1 MKIANNKIFD
11 LKQWIQFTLLF
22 ILFFAFNNAYAQYEE
37 HECFIDTTSQDT
49 SELAFVSSIYGKN
62 FTPKGEFRII
72 LVFAGFTNDNN
83 KIGGYNPNTGD
94 TTYTTWPYYDM
105 NGDSLNTFPTNV
117 DDYFYSNY
125 NQFSPS
131 NNDKTISNY
140 FYQMSLPNGT
150 PLKMVADVFPERIN
164 VTADIALDTS
174 GQAGWGTY
182 NQWVLDS
189 IATNHPNFDWSPY
202 DNRKNN
208 PGNSFDNSDVINH
221 PPDSIIDFLVILWRY
236 GKDCPNDPNYI
247 NPITQQPYS
256 STLCKNPHSNVA
268 VADIPHNK
276 TFTDSL
282 GRTYKTTHL
291 GGFRVHKAL
300 HGINR
305 SLFLHEVA
313 HNLYGSP
320 HYNGANGVVGSQFY
334 NNFGFGMMKPG
345 NGPHVYE
352 SANGWERWHLGWIE
366 LTTDS
371 NQVNTQLDSI
381 GDIQNGGIYTL
392 RDFITTGDVV
402 RVRIPQPYGEDQYL
416 WLENHQGKST
426 FDNREGWLL
435 NGVNDTFP
443 DAPRG
448 LVAYVEKMGSRNFNL
463 FYSNRNKVNGIK
475 YLNNNGHYDYTNQ
488 YADPEPSAPEVWG
501 GITYNFIRGAENPL
515 SPHTSTSYIRND
527 FIPNNN
533 KIDYHNNWNNNTYNN
548 IQNEHRFVY
557 KEDGSFTYGAL
568 GIGMTFNQGDKIGLS
583 SNPVITNIQWF
594 QQSSDTLSS
603 IYLTGIS
610 FEVLSYNQ
618 DSSVTV
624 KIRMDDYDVDNSTR
638 YTGNIILSPNI
649 VSSNNYSLN
658 IKAGKTLTIDK
669 SGTPNKQHITANNDF
684 INPTVFICSGGSYFH
699 LEQNAK
705 VEVKNESTLRLK
717 SGSKMEI
724 ENGARLEIHNGS
736 SLIIEDGAELILNP
750 GGVLT
755 IAEGATV
762 YYNNNQSG
770 KGLLVGA
777 TSISGNAA
785 RVEVIGNMVF
795 DANAVWT
802 HNRDGYYYFF
812 PNHQLTMPSTVVM
825 NFSGKGKNHQMIS
838 LFANTTLLLEN
849 ITATLNTGMI
859 YYNSNS
865 SIQLN
870 QVDFTS
876 VASTYN
882 PAINFLFTGIGLN
895 ITNPTDVFING
906 CDFNY
911 LATGIKIEQ
920 AATPLTV
927 QATNMTGM
935 ADYNYYIDDVEEIS
949 ITGGILDGGD
959 YGIVAINTEV
969 LEVTNTEIKNM
980 QTSGANLDEVA
991 GAYFSNTKIYTNTNG
1006 IYSDNSLVFLRNGA
1020 KVYDNQ
1026 DYGLDMY
1033 GVYNTQTKSF
1043 SSMLTIGDEG
1053 CGSVF
1058 DNVTT
1063 GIKTKNTLLNIDAV
1077 QHTIDRQ
1084 DNDTIPNQFYDNG
1097 HMFDICYSYLVRSP
1111 SKINAKGNYWGSN
1124 PPIQS
1129 SEYTIVANYC
1139 PGDASTPQNLPLDS
1153 DDYSTCYSSTTCMDC
1168 SAGTSS
1174 MMMSG
1179 GTSTVESVI
1188 QESFTE
1194 ANQPFIEQD
1203 NATTRNAFLDLS
1215 SIDIIKDTV
1224 NDTWMGVSVNNQTFV
1239 LTNKSVHHI
1248 QVAKAIKAKAT
1259 NSNMRVNAVP
1269 KDIFAGITE
1278 NANELANIQVYPNP
1292 VSNELNISHDLSV
1305 KEGAVHFEIMDV
1317 MGRVLINTTINN
1329 TNNQIGIS
1337 QLSRGLYFYNVLQN
1351 DKVVQS
1357 GKLVVE

>member
-1 MKIANNKIFD
+1 MKITNNMPN
-11 LKQWIQFTLLF
+11 LKQWVQFALLF
-22 ILFFAFNNAYAQYEE
+22 ILFFGFKNAHAQYEE
-37 HECFIDTTSQDT
+37 HECFVDTASQDT
-49 SELAFVSSIYGKN
+49 SEMAFVSSIYGKN

-72 LVFAGFTNDNN
+72 IVFAGFTNDGNTD
-83 KIGGYNPNTGD
+83 NTGN
-94 TTYTTWPYYDM
+94 WPYDDGI
-105 NGDSLNTFPTNV
+105 NPPGKSFPTNV

-164 VTADIALDTS
+164 VTADIALDTL
-174 GQAGWGTY
+174 GETGWDTY

-189 IATNHPNFDWSPY
+189 IAINHPNFDWSPY

-268 VADIPHNK
+268 VANIPDNK

-282 GRTYKTTHL
+282 GRTYKTARYC
-291 GGFRVHKAL
+291 GFRSHKVL
-300 HGINR
+300 KGISR

-320 HYNGANGVVGSQFY
+320 HYNGANGVVGRQFY
-334 NNFGFGMMKPG
+334 NNFGYGIMKPG
-345 NGPHVYE
+345 DGPHVYE

-392 RDFITTGDVV
+392 RDFITTGDVI

-426 FDNREGWLL
+426 FDNREGWVL

-448 LVAYVEKMGSRNFNL
+448 LVAYVEKMGSRDFNL
-463 FYSNRNKVNGIK
+463 SPANANKVNGVK

-488 YADPEPSAPEVWG
+488 YASPEPSAPEVWG
-501 GITYNFIRGAENPL
+501 GITYNFIKGTDNPL
-515 SPHTSTSYIRND
+515 SPHTSTSFIRND

-533 KIDYHNNWNNNTYNN
+533 KIDYHGNWNNNTSNN
-548 IQNEHRFVY
+548 IQNEQRIVY
-557 KEDGSFTYGAL
+557 KEDGSFTYGSL

-594 QQSSDTLSS
+594 QQSADTLSS
-603 IYLTGIS
+603 IFLTGIS

-618 DSSVTV
+618 DSSLTV
-624 KIRMDDYDVDNSTR
+624 KIRMDDYDIENNTR
-638 YTGNIILSPNI
+638 YTGSIILPANI
-649 VSSNNYSLN
+649 VSPNNYSFN
-658 IKAGKTLTIDK
+658 IKTGKVLDIDK
-669 SGTPNKQHITANNDF
+669 SGTPNKQNITANNDF
-684 INPTVFICSGGSYFH
+684 INPTVFTCSGGSYFH
-699 LEQNAK
+699 LEQNAT
-705 VEVKNESTLRLK
+705 VNVKNNSTLRLK
-717 SGSKMEI
+717 SGSKMEL
-724 ENGARLEIHNGS
+724 ESGAKLHIFEDS
-736 SLIIEDGAELILNP
+736 DLIIEDGAELILKP
-750 GGVLT
+750 GAIL
-755 IAEGATV
+755 IIDEDATV

-785 RVEVIGNMVF
+785 RVEVKGDMVF

-802 HNRDGYYYFF
+802 HNRDGYYYFY
-812 PNHQLTMPSTVVM
+812 PNHQLTMPGTVEM
-825 NFSGKGKNHQMIS
+825 NFTGKGKNH
-838 LFANTTLLLEN
+838 LFIALVENTNLLLGN
-849 ITATLNTGMI
+849 ITATLNTGMV
-859 YYNSNS
+859 YYNNNS

-870 QVDFTS
+870 QTDFTS
-876 VASTYN
+876 VAVTYN
-882 PAINFLFTGIGLN
+882 PSYNVVQTGIGLN

-920 AATPLTV
+920 ATTALTV
-927 QATNMTGM
+927 QATNMTGIV
-935 ADYNYYIDDVEEIS
+935 DDNYYIDDVEEIS
-949 ITGGILDGGD
+949 ITGGVLDGGD
-959 YGIVAINTEV
+959 YGVVAINTEI

-980 QTSGANLDEVA
+980 QTSGVNLDEVA
-991 GAYFSNTKIYTNTNG
+991 GAYFSNTKIHTNTDG

-1026 DYGLDMY
+1026 DYGIDMY
-1033 GVYNTQTKSF
+1033 GVYNTQTRSF
-1043 SSMLTIGDEG
+1043 TSMLTIGDEG

-1058 DNVTT
+1058 DNTTT

-1084 DNDTIPNQFYDNG
+1084 DNDTIPNQFYGNG

-1111 SKINAKGNYWGSN
+1111 GQINAKGNYWGTN

-1129 SEYTIVANYC
+1129 SEYTLTANYC
-1139 PGDASTPQNLPLDS
+1139 PGDASTPQSISLDS

-1168 SAGTSS
+1168 SSGSSS

-1179 GTSTVESVI
+1179 GTSTVEAVV
-1188 QESFTE
+1188 QESFTA
-1194 ANQPFIEQD
+1194 ANKPFIEQD

-1215 SIDIIKDTV
+1215 SIDLIKDTV
-1224 NDTWMGVSVNNQTFV
+1224 NNTWMGVSVNNQAFA

-1278 NANELANIQVYPNP
+1278 NVNESANVQVYPNP
-1292 VSNELNISHDLSV
+1292 VSNELNITHDLSV
-1305 KEGAVHFEIMDV
+1305 KEGAIHLEIMDV
-1317 MGRVLINTTINN
+1317 MGRVLINKTINH
-1329 TNNQIGIS
+1329 TNNQIDIN
-1337 QLSRGLYFYNVLQN
+1337 QLSSGLYFYNVLQN

>member
-1 MKIANNKIFD
+1 MLVHKKMNSIQILKYKHMKITNNMPD
-11 LKQWIQFTLLF
+11 LKQRVQLTLLF
-22 ILFFAFNNAYAQYEE
+22 ILFFGFNNAYAQYEE
-37 HECFIDTTSQDT
+37 HECFVDTSSQDT
-49 SELAFVSSIYGKN
+49 SEMAFVSSIYGKN

-72 LVFAGFTNDNN
+72 IVFAGFTNDGNTDT
-83 KIGGYNPNTGD
+83 IGN
-94 TTYTTWPYYDM
+94 WPYDDGI
-105 NGDSLNTFPTNV
+105 NPPGKSFPTNV
-117 DDYFYSNY
+117 GDYFYSDY
-125 NQFSPS
+125 NQFAPN
-131 NNDKTISNY
+131 NNDKTLSNY

-164 VTADIALDTS
+164 VTADIALDTL
-174 GQAGWGTY
+174 GGTGWSKY

-208 PGNSFDNSDVINH
+208 PGNSFDNSDVVNH
-221 PPDSIIDFLVILWRY
+221 PPDSIIDFMVILWRY
-236 GKDCPNDPNYI
+236 GRDCNTDPN
-247 NPITQQPYS
+247 QQYVNR
-256 STLCKNPHSNVA
+256 LCKNPFSSTA
-268 VADIPHNK
+268 VANIPHNK
-276 TFTDSL
+276 TFIDSL
-282 GRTYKTTHL
+282 GRTYKTHGL
-291 GGFRVHKAL
+291 CGFRTHKAL
-300 HGINR
+300 HGISR

-320 HYNGANGVVGSQFY
+320 HYNGANGVVGNQFY
-334 NNFGFGMMKPG
+334 NNFGYGMMKPG

-352 SANGWERWHLGWIE
+352 SANGWERWYLGWIDI
-366 LTTDS
+366 TTGT
-371 NQVNTQLDSI
+371 NLVNTKLDSI
-381 GDIQNGGIYTL
+381 SDILNGGVYTL
-392 RDFITTGDVV
+392 RDFITTGDVI
-402 RVRIPQPYGEDQYL
+402 RVKLPHVTNQYL

-426 FDNREGWLL
+426 FDNREGWVL
-435 NGVNDTFP
+435 NGVNGNFP

-448 LVAYVEKMGSRNFNL
+448 LVAYVEKMGGRGLNL
-463 FYSNRNKVNGIK
+463 TPDSTNKVNGVK
-475 YLNNNGHYDYTNQ
+475 YLNKNGHYDYTNQ
-488 YADPEPSAPEVWG
+488 YASIEPSAPEVWG
-501 GITYNFIRGAENPL
+501 GITYDFVRGEENSL

-527 FIPNNN
+527 FVPNNN
-533 KIDYHNNWNNNTYNN
+533 KIDYHNHYNYNTYNN
-548 IQNEHRFVY
+548 IQNEQRIVY
-557 KEDGSFTYGAL
+557 KEDGSFTYGSL
-568 GIGMTFNQGDKIGLS
+568 GIGMTFNQGDKLDLGA
-583 SNPVITNIQWF
+583 NPAITNIQKF
-594 QQSSDTLSS
+594 DNVYDTLTP
-603 IYLTGIS
+603 IFLNGIS
-610 FEVLSYNQ
+610 VEVLSFNP
-618 DSSVTV
+618 DSSMTV

-658 IKAGKTLTIDK
+658 IKAGKTLTVDK

-684 INPTVFICSGGSYFH
+684 INPTVFTCSGGSYFH

-705 VEVKNESTLRLK
+705 VEVKNASTLRLK

-736 SLIIEDGAELILNP
+736 SLIIEDGAELILKP

-785 RVEVIGNMVF
+785 RVEVKGNMIF
-795 DANAVWT
+795 DTNAVWT

-859 YYNSNS
+859 YYGYNTN
-865 SIQLN
+865 IELN
-870 QVDFTS
+870 QVDLVT

-882 PAINFLFTGIGLN
+882 PENNLTFSGIGLN
-895 ITNPTDVFING
+895 IINPTDVFING

-920 AATPLTV
+920 ATTPLTI
-927 QATNMTGM
+927 QATNMTGIVNN
-935 ADYNYYIDDVEEIS
+935 NYYIDDVEEIS
-949 ITGGILDGGD
+949 ITGGIIDGGG
-959 YGIVAINTEV
+959 YGIIAINTEII
-969 LEVTNTEIKNM
+969 EVTNTEIKNM
-980 QTSGANLDEVA
+980 ETSGANLDEVA
-991 GAYFSNTKIYTNTNG
+991 GAYFSNTKIHTNTNG

-1026 DYGLDMY
+1026 NYGIEMV
-1033 GVYNTQTKSF
+1033 GFYNTTLGNF

-1058 DNVTT
+1058 NNATT
-1063 GIKTKNTLLNIDAV
+1063 GIKTFNTILNIDAV

-1084 DNDTIPNQFYDNG
+1084 DNDTIPNQFYDNDF
-1097 HMFDICYSYLVRSP
+1097 MFFVNYNEPLYSP
-1111 SKINAKGNYWGSN
+1111 SQINAKGNYWGAN
-1124 PPIQS
+1124 PPISS
-1129 SEYTIVANYC
+1129 SEYTIISNNC
-1139 PGDASTPQNLPLDS
+1139 IGQMCFQTDLPLITNN
-1153 DDYSTCYSSTTCMDC
+1153 YSTCYSSTTCMDC
-1168 SAGTSS
+1168 GSDLPSTLMSS
-1174 MMMSG
+1174 

-1188 QESFTE
+1188 QESFTV

-1215 SIDIIKDTV
+1215 SIDLIKDTV
-1224 NDTWMGVSVNNQTFV
+1224 TDTWMGVSVNNQTYA
-1239 LTNKSVHHI
+1239 LTKKSVHHI
-1248 QVAKAIKAKAT
+1248 QVAKAIKAKTT
-1259 NSNMRVNAVP
+1259 NSNMRLATTP
-1269 KDIFAGITE
+1269 KDIFAGITK

-1329 TNNQIGIS
+1329 TNNQIDIN
-1337 QLSRGLYFYNVLQN
+1337 QLSSGLYFYNVLQK
-1351 DKVVQS
+1351 DKLVQS